1 MATAERVAPSS
12 DFDLFSREAIRDPQ
26 RYDGML
32 REIGPVVHMNAYGVW
47 VTGRHEQV
55 QLMMRDWEAFSSTRP
70 AFAKSGRNIL
80 LSEDPP
86 HHTRARNV
94 IQRAMSPAV
103 LRSLQEKFA
112 LEAERLVDKLL
123 ADGPVEIDAHT
134 ELAKAYVLR
143 VFPDA
148 LGLGEEGRENL
159 VRFGHAQ
166 FNAFG
171 PENEI
176 YKESMAE
183 AAEVFAW
190 VAEHCRREAVA
201 GNGGIASK
209 MFEAADA
216 GELTAEEAE
225 LLVRTLYSAGS
236 DTTIFLLG
244 NTLRALAEFPDEWQ
258 HLHHHPEL
266 ARQAFEEGI
275 RYDNPARYTR
285 RTTTKEVVVD
295 GVPLPADAKIL
306 LLHMP
311 AGRDPRRWEHP
322 ERYDLSRDVIGKHLG
337 LGFGVHACVGGPV
350 ARLEGVSLLGALA
363 RRVSHFEVCGEPE
376 ITENMA
382 VHGHEKLPLRLVPE
396 RTV

>member
-1 MATAERVAPSS
+1 MATAEQLVPSS

-32 REIGPVVHMNAYGVW
+32 RELGPVVYMTAYDVW

-55 QLMMRDWEAFSSTRP
+55 QLMMRDWETFSSTRP
-70 AFAKSGRNIL
+70 AFSKAERSIL

-86 HHTRARNV
+86 DHTRVRNV

-103 LRSLQEKFA
+103 LRSLQEQFA
-112 LEAERLVDKLL
+112 READRLVDQLL
-123 ADGPVEIDAHT
+123 RDGPAEIDAHN

-148 LGLGEEGRENL
+148 LGLGEDGRENL
-159 VRFGHAQ
+159 VRFGHAM

-176 YKESMAE
+176 YRESMDE

-190 VAEHCRREAVA
+190 VAEHSRREAVE
-201 GNGGIASK
+201 GNGGIAAK
-209 MFEAADA
+209 MFQAADA
-216 GELTAEEAE
+216 GDITSHEAE

-236 DTTIFLLG
+236 DTTIFLIG
-244 NTLRALAEFPDEWQ
+244 NTLRALAECPDEWQ
-258 HLHHHPEL
+258 RLRNQPEL

-285 RTTTKEVVVD
+285 RTTSREVEVD

-322 ERYDLSRDVIGKHLG
+322 DRYDLTRDVIGKHLG

-350 ARLEGVSLLGALA
+350 ARLEGISILGALA
-363 RRVSHFEVCGEPE
+363 RRVSRLELCGEPE

-382 VHGHEKLPLRLVPE
+382 VHGHEKLPLRLVPAP
-396 RTV
+396 

>member
-1 MATAERVAPSS
+1 MALTDRVPTS
-12 DFDLFSREAIRDPQ
+12 DLDLFSREAIRDPQ

-32 REIGPVVHMNAYGVW
+32 REIGPVVYMRQYEVW

-55 QLMMRDWEAFSSTRP
+55 QLMMRDWETFSSTRP
-70 AFAKSGRNIL
+70 AFARTGRSIL
-80 LSEDPP
+80 LNEDPP
-86 HHTRARNV
+86 DHTRVRNV

-103 LRSLQEKFA
+103 LRSLQEQFA
-112 LEAERLVDKLL
+112 LGAERLLDQLL
-123 ADGPVEIDAHT
+123 ADGPVEIDAHG

-176 YKESMAE
+176 YRESVE
-183 AAEVFAW
+183 SAAEVFAW
-190 VAEHCRREAVA
+190 VAEHSRREAVD
-201 GNGGIASK
+201 GNGGIAAK
-209 MFEAADA
+209 MYEAADA
-216 GELTAEEAE
+216 GEITEDEAE

-244 NTLRALAEFPDEWQ
+244 NTLRALAEFPEEFERVRRQ
-258 HLHHHPEL
+258 PEL

-285 RTTTKEVVVD
+285 RTTTREVVVD
-295 GVPLPADAKIL
+295 GVLLPADAKIL

-311 AGRDPRRWEHP
+311 PGRDPRRWERP
-322 ERYDLSRDVIGKHLG
+322 DRYDLTRDVIGKHLG

-363 RRVSHFEVCGEPE
+363 RRVERIELSGEPE
-376 ITENMA
+376 VTENMA
-382 VHGHEKLPLRLVPE
+382 VHGHERLPLRLVPAG
-396 RTV
+396 TA